1 MKTRHTA
8 SACLAAL
15 LLVTPL
21 MAQSGQIPDADFLKL
36 AKSHANADEHQ
47 RLAAHYT
54 AHAVE
59 HEGAAKVHEELAK
72 QYDKAEPALAKEA
85 RHYAGHSREAAEAL
99 RNLAKIHQDLA
110 REHGGK

>member
-1 MKTRHTA
+1 MKRRHAPVT
-8 SACLAAL
+8 CLMAL
-15 LLVTPL
+15 LLATPL
-21 MAQSGQIPDADFLKL
+21 MAQSGKLPDADFLKL
-36 AKSHANADEHQ
+36 AKTHANADEHQ

-59 HEGAAKVHEELAK
+59 HEGDARVHEDLAR
-72 QYDKAEPALAKEA
+72 QYDKAEPALAREA

>member
-1 MKTRHTA
+1 MKVKPMY
-8 SACLAAL
+8 ACLAVL
-15 LLVTPL
+15 LLCAPL
-21 MAQSGQIPDADFLKL
+21 LAQSGKLSDADFQKV
-36 AKSHANADEHQ
+36 ARSHANADEHQ

-59 HEGAAKVHEELAK
+59 HEGDAKLHDELAR

-110 REHGGK
+110 REHATK

>member
-1 MKTRHTA
+1 MKIRNAA
-8 SACLAAL
+8 SACLVGF

-21 MAQSGQIPDADFLKL
+21 VAQSGRLPDADFLKL
-36 AKSHANADEHQ
+36 AKSHADADEHQ
-47 RLAAHYT
+47 RLAAHYA

-59 HEGAAKVHEELAK
+59 HEGDARVHEELAR

-99 RNLAKIHQDLA
+99 RNLARIHQNLA

>member
-1 MKTRHTA
+1 MKRRHAPVT
-8 SACLAAL
+8 CLMAL
-15 LLVTPL
+15 LLATPL
-21 MAQSGQIPDADFLKL
+21 MAQSGKLPDADFLKL
-36 AKSHANADEHQ
+36 AKTHANADEHQ

-59 HEGAAKVHEELAK
+59 HEGDARVHEDLAR
-72 QYDKAEPALAKEA
+72 QYDKAEPALAREA

-110 REHGGK
+110 REHSGK